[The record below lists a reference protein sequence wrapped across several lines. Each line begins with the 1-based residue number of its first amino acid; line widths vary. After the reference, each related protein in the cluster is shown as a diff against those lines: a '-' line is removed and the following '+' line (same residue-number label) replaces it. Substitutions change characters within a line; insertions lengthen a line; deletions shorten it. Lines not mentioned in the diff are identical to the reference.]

1 MIVGII
7 SFCVQWS
14 TSILFKLPA
23 IKKDSIR
30 CMIDGAY
37 EKEKIEA
44 MDIGDMITSQSSGGN
59 STDAFL
65 EPTRVVKEKKEKRK
79 RSPTIRNFVIIKS

>member
-7 SFCVQWS
+7 SLSLQS
-14 TSILFKLPA
+14 SISILFKLPA
-23 IKKDSIR
+23 VKKDSIR
-30 CMIDGAY
+30 CMMDGAY
-37 EKEKIEA
+37 AKEDTEP

-65 EPTRVVKEKKEKRK
+65 EPTRIVKEKKENGHQ
-79 RSPTIRNFVIIKS
+79 P